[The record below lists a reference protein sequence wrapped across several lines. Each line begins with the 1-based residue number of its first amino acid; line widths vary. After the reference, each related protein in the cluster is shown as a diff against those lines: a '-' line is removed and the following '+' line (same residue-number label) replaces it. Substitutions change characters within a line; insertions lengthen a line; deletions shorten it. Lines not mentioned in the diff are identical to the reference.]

1 MSLRNSFLYLVG
13 FSENDPNFSS
23 IWLMSDNENGTWT
36 QVGPSGSATSLRG
49 NKHWVCNC
57 VAVGREAGR
66 GNWRNGVVGLG
77 ETQETFQSQYVSS
90 VRGKGGFD
98 GVTGREGLIH
108 MVELRGCGRSWLAV
122 S

>member
-36 QVGPSGSATSLRG
+36 RVGPSGPTTSLRR
-49 NKHWVCNC
+49 NTCWVCDC
-57 VAVGREAGR
+57 MAGSREAGR
-66 GNWRNGVVGLG
+66 GNWRNGLVGLR

-90 VRGKGGFD
+90 VRGMAGFD
-98 GVTGREGLIH
+98 GVAGREGLNCR
-108 MVELRGCGRSWLAV
+108 VELPGCRRLWLAV

>member
-23 IWLMSDNENGTWT
+23 IWLVSDNESGTWT
-36 QVGPSGSATSLRG
+36 RVGPSGPATSLRG
-49 NKHWVCNC
+49 HKCWVCDC
-57 VAVGREAGR
+57 VAGGREAGR
-66 GNWRNGVVGLG
+66 GNWRNVVVGLG

-90 VRGKGGFD
+90 VRGKAGFD
-98 GVTGREGLIH
+98 DVTSREGLNH
-108 MVELRGCGRSWLAV
+108 RVELWGCRRSWLAV